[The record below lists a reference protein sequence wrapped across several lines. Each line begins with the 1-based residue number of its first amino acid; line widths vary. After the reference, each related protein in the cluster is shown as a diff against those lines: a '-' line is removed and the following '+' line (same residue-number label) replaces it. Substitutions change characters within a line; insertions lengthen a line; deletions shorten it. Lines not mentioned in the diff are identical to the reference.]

1 MTNLNTRLSFQGF
14 EVSTN
19 DLPQQSIEA
28 LLQLGFSTKIK
39 NAIAGVKAGV
49 LGTGATPWPYD
60 QIEREGLRAGVAEHK
75 LGANEET
82 ALAICALYQQEMFNS
97 ILSGIA
103 PASRASSPRLSDDD
117 KLRRTVAIE
126 LLESWAKAQGR
137 ALPKRSKPDEKKA
150 FDEYLEKALSK
161 PKFASA
167 VEKEF
172 TSRKAKAAKALDG
185 LDDLID

>member
-1 MTNLNTRLSFQGF
+1 MTILSTRLAFQNF
-14 EVSTN
+14 DVIVS
-19 DLPQQSIEA
+19 DLPEQSIAA

-39 NAIAGVKAGV
+39 NAIAGTRAGI
-49 LGTGATPWPYD
+49 LGTGATPWPYA
-60 QIEREGLRAGVAEHK
+60 QIDSEGIRAGVK
-75 LGANEET
+75 SPGANEET
-82 ALAICALYQQEMFNS
+82 ANAICALYQHEMFES

-103 PASRASSPRLSDDD
+103 PASRSSAPRLSDDD

-126 LLESWAKAQGR
+126 LLESWAKQQGR
-137 ALPKRSKPDEKKA
+137 ALPKRSKPEEKKA
-150 FDEYLEKALSK
+150 FDEYLAKALSK

-172 TSRKAKAAKALDG
+172 SSRKAKASKALDG